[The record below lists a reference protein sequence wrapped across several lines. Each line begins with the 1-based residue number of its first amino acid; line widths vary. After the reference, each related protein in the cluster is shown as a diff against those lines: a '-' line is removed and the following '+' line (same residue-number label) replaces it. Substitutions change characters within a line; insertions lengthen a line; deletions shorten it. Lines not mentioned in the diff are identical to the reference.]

1 MKCLKRQS
9 LKKDVKVI
17 VERALIEQK
26 AEEAA
31 KRSREAAK
39 TMAAGGRNM
48 KAIKDLPSKL
58 TDSLSRTGSE
68 LWILEGDS
76 AGGSAKICRDA
87 NTQAI
92 LPLRGKVLN
101 THDKEVSRY
110 NQKQ

>member
-1 MKCLKRQS
+1 MYQKTDIKI
-9 LKKDVKVI
+9 I
-17 VERALIEQK
+17 VERALVEQK

-39 TMAAGGRNM
+39 KMAAGGRDM

-58 TDSLSRTGSE
+58 ADCRDRNGE

-76 AGGSAKICRDA
+76 AAGSAKSCRDPK
-87 NTQAI
+87 TQAI
-92 LPLRGKVLN
+92 MPLRGKVLN

-110 NQKQ
+110 H